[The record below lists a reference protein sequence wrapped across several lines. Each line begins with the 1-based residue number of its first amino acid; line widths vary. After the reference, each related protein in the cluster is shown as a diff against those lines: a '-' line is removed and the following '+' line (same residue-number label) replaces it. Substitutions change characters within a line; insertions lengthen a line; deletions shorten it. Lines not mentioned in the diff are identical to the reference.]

1 MQKLAHEIYVLAEH
15 RKYLG
20 DIQRQRLE
28 LVDSLAVYKR
38 GAMRA
43 AMLSFYVESVDQK
56 DRQIAVQRNAIA
68 AQENTVEQA
77 RMALLEMVKARK
89 IVERLKEKD
98 FIAYTREELR
108 HRQNEDDEQAVIRFK
123 QKGLSG
129 LGAGV
134 DA

>member
-28 LVDSLAVYKR
+28 LVESLAVYKR
-38 GAMRA
+38 GTMQA

-56 DRQIAVQRNAIA
+56 DWQIAAQRNAIA
-68 AQENTVEQA
+68 AQENTVEQV
-77 RMALLEMVKARK
+77 RMALLEKVKARK

-108 HRQNEDDEQAVIRFK
+108 KRQNEDDEQAVIRFK
-123 QKGLSG
+123 QNRING
-129 LGAGV
+129 LGAG
-134 DA
+134 